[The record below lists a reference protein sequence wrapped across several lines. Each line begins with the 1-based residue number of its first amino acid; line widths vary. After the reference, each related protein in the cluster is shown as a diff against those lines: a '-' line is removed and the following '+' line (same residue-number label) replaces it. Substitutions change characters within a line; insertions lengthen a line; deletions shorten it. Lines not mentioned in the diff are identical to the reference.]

1 MRPGLVAALRA
12 RIQRRRRSDVDQPTP
27 AALANELDVL
37 RAQLEHLT
45 VGLHAVE
52 LQRSPMLWNEVV
64 PTLQSLGTIA
74 EVVGA
79 VAAERSDRSAVLQ
92 TSIARFAKCA
102 QGPPLTAISPRELQA
117 LVAGD
122 LLPVPPPAARER
134 YFEGDDVSYWT
145 SGLGDRLLLEDLG
158 RQLERPL
165 TAASRLLDF
174 GSSSGRVLRHFANAT
189 PQMRALGVDLGRHN
203 VEWARQY
210 LHPAVSVA
218 QGTTIPHLPFPD
230 GSFDCIYGGSVFTHI
245 ADFEE
250 SWLLELSRVL
260 APNGFAMLTFH
271 PERMWIEI
279 GSDPDHWFRQL
290 IDGTPHRLDPGAI
303 QPVGGDV
310 FERPMPAGRAVLTA
324 STRPVNNANVFHSHR
339 WIRRRWGDVFKL
351 EFILERA
358 HAEYQ
363 DAAILTSRRSSRT
376 LQ

>member
-12 RIQRRRRSDVDQPTP
+12 RIQRRRRSDVDRPTP
-27 AALANELDVL
+27 AALTHELDVL

-79 VAAERSDRSAVLQ
+79 VAAEHSDRSAVLQ

-102 QGPPLTAISPRELQA
+102 QGPPLTAISPRVLQA

-122 LLPVPPPAARER
+122 LL
-134 YFEGDDVSYWT
+134 
-145 SGLGDRLLLEDLG
+145 
-158 RQLERPL
+158 
-165 TAASRLLDF
+165 
-174 GSSSGRVLRHFANAT
+174 
-189 PQMRALGVDLGRHN
+189 
-203 VEWARQY
+203 
-210 LHPAVSVA
+210 
-218 QGTTIPHLPFPD
+218 
-230 GSFDCIYGGSVFTHI
+230 
-245 ADFEE
+245 
-250 SWLLELSRVL
+250 
-260 APNGFAMLTFH
+260 
-271 PERMWIEI
+271 
-279 GSDPDHWFRQL
+279 FRQL
-290 IDGTPHRLDPGAI
+290 
-303 QPVGGDV
+303 
-310 FERPMPAGRAVLTA
+310 
-324 STRPVNNANVFHSHR
+324 HR
-339 WIRRRWGDVFKL
+339 WIRQRWGDVFKL